1 MVIQPASKGHKT
13 PSVTTTRS
21 RKLFI
26 FIGLILLAWI
36 IYGNSLNNDFVF
48 DDIPLVV
55 KNYQIR
61 ELANIPLLFGIG
73 SPAGFYRPL
82 RILSYAVDYH
92 FFKLN
97 PLGYHLSNIFF
108 HALTAF
114 LVFITLHSIS
124 ENLRI
129 SLFAAFLFLVHPI
142 QTDSVTYIAGRRDIL
157 SALFYVLG
165 FYVFISYRKTPT
177 IPRLGL
183 LLLCYLCAIS
193 SKEMAVTFPALCFAY
208 DFMEQ
213 HATHSQTKTVAPIK
227 EIVSSFLQVCRQ
239 RLLFYCIILLGAG
252 AFVFYKAAVV
262 PPSLRHEYYGG
273 TWAHNF
279 LTVARIIIY
288 YVKLLLFPIT
298 LNADYSYNVFPVTT
312 SLCDITAW
320 ASVLTLY
327 VLCWLGLK
335 AFRHNR
341 LVTLCVAWFFIT
353 LLPVCHIIPHHELM
367 AEHYLYLPSI
377 GVFFLAG
384 ITLDA
389 VFTRKHFR
397 AFSLIAGLVILLCSI
412 RTIARNQDWK
422 NALTLWEKTV
432 KTAPECARAWNN
444 LGVEYYRRG
453 EQHRAQTCYERSL
466 GIKPDFPDPYHN
478 LGNIHADAQRFDR
491 AVEYY
496 KKAFSLCRKGSGKE
510 IINSW
515 GIVCTSRGDLKTAKD
530 LFYYALLLDPL
541 YAEAYSNMATVLIAE
556 GKYHLA
562 LDYIY
567 KALKLE
573 PEAAE
578 YHNNL
583 GTVYR
588 KIGRP
593 EEAVKE
599 LLIAVWIKPD
609 FVEAYNNLGNVLKDQ
624 GNYDEAIEAFKRCS
638 ELKPDSAEVYTN
650 LGIVYRKANLDR
662 EAVDAFNQA
671 LEINPAL
678 ALPHLHLA
686 LTYLTMGENKDQAV
700 YHLKKTLELDPSSP
714 QAEAIRAQIE
724 ELEEQAAGE

>member
-1 MVIQPASKGHKT
+1 MAFKSSPNSHGRTGSATLRAGK
-13 PSVTTTRS
+13 P
-21 RKLFI
+21 FI
-26 FIGLILLAWI
+26 FICFILLGLT
-36 IYGNSLNNDFVF
+36 IYGNSLNNEFVF

-97 PLGYHLSNIFF
+97 PRGYHLSNIFF

-114 LVFITLHSIS
+114 LVFITLHRIS

-129 SLFAAFLFLVHPI
+129 SLFAALLFLVHPI

-157 SALFYVLG
+157 SALFYLLG
-165 FYVFISYRKTPT
+165 FYLFIGYRKTPT
-177 IPRLGL
+177 IPRLGA
-183 LLLCYLCAIS
+183 LLLCYLCAVS

-208 DFMEQ
+208 DFMEL
-213 HATHSQTKTVAPIK
+213 HAASPQTKTSAAVRTIASG
-227 EIVSSFLQVCRQ
+227 VVQTFRQ
-239 RLLFYCIILLGAG
+239 RLLFYSIILLGAG
-252 AFVFYKAAVV
+252 AFVFYKTAVV

-298 LNADYSYNVFPVTT
+298 LNADYSYNAFPVTT
-312 SLCDITAW
+312 SLRDITAW
-320 ASVLTLY
+320 ASVLALC

-335 AFRHNR
+335 AFRHHR
-341 LVTLCVAWFFIT
+341 VVTLGLAWFFIT

-384 ITLDA
+384 IALDT

-397 AFSLIAGLVILLCSI
+397 AFFLIAGLAILLCSI
-412 RTIARNQDWK
+412 RTVARNQDWK

-453 EQHRAQTCYERSL
+453 EPRRAQTCYERSL

-496 KKAFSLCRKGSGKE
+496 KKAFSLCRKGGGKE

-515 GIVCTSRGDLKTAKD
+515 GIVCRSRGDLKTAKD
-530 LFYYALLLDPL
+530 LFHYALFLDPL

-556 GKYHLA
+556 GAYEPA
-562 LDYIY
+562 RDYLY

-588 KIGRP
+588 KIGRR

-599 LLIAVWIKPD
+599 FLIAVWIKPD
-609 FVEAYNNLGNVLKDQ
+609 FMEAYNNLGNVLKDQ
-624 GNYDEAIEAFKRCS
+624 GNYDEAIEAFKRCT

-650 LGIVYRKANLDR
+650 LGIVCRKANLDR
-662 EAVDAFNQA
+662 EAIAAFNQA

-686 LTYLTMGENKDQAV
+686 LTYLTMGENKHQAV
-700 YHLKKTLELDPSSP
+700 YHLKKTLELDPSLP

-724 ELEEQAAGE
+724 ELEENEE